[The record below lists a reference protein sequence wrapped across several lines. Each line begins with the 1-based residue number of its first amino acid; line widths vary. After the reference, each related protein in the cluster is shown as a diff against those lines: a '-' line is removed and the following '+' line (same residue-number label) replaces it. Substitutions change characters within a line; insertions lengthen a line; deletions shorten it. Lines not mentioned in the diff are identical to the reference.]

1 MADYQSVAPTT
12 LALTLQDCKRHLNV
26 TSTEDDALITTH
38 IKAATNMLENRFNR
52 CFVKQTRILKFDD
65 FNDTKYMHT
74 DKYGRRRIYP
84 PRSPLSSVSS
94 IARLTSTGGTST
106 LPTSDYVVSTGDKP
120 GFVGESYNATWP
132 DVYAQPNSV
141 TVTYV
146 AGHSTVSGGVP
157 EHVKQA
163 IRMIVAHW
171 YRQRE
176 GVLIGSISKEIEYGI
191 DALMEGEAVMTYA

>member
-12 LALTLQDCKRHLNV
+12 LAVTLQDCKRHLNV
-26 TSTEDDALITTH
+26 YSTDDDRLIETH
-38 IKAATNMLENRFNR
+38 IKAATNMLETRYNR

-65 FNDTKYMHT
+65 FADRKYMHE

-84 PRSPLSSVSS
+84 ARSPLASVTS
-94 IARLTSTGGTST
+94 IQRLTSTGGTST
-106 LPTSDYVVSTGDKP
+106 IPSSDYVVSTGDKP
-120 GFVGESYNATWP
+120 GFIAEAYNASWP
-132 DVYAQPNSV
+132 DVYSQPNSV
-141 TVTYV
+141 TITYV
-146 AGHSTVSGGVP
+146 AGHSSGSTGIP

-176 GVLIGSISKEIEYGI
+176 GVVIGSISKEIEFGI
-191 DALMEGEAVMTYA
+191 DALMEGEAVVTYA